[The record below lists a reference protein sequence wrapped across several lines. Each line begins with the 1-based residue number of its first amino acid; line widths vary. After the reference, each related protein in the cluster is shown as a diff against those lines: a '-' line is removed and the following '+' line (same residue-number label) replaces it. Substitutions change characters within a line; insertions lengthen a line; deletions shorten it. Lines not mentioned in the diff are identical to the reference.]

1 MKNNL
6 NKLPI
11 ISFQKSKKILNQMIQ
26 KKSLKRKLKNNIN
39 ELRNKNNCKKHK
51 KLKYSKNPL
60 KNHLET
66 PTEETSNLIS

>member
-1 MKNNL
+1 
-6 NKLPI
+6 
-11 ISFQKSKKILNQMIQ
+11 MIQ

-51 KLKYSKNPL
+51 KLKYSKNLL